1 VVAVQLI
8 TAVVRPLMVDEIA
21 DALRLFGVRELIVTM
36 ASSLSDLGGHSEVYR
51 GVGSWSG
58 LRDEA
63 RIEVLA
69 ADEDAQDVVSVICGI
84 ASTGPGQGCRVWM
97 IQVREFVQVPDRHGT
112 QVS

>member
-21 DALRLFGVRELIVTM
+21 DALRLFGVRELIVTTT
-36 ASSLSDLGGHSEVYR
+36 SSLSDGVGHPEVYR
-51 GVGSWSG
+51 GVGWWSG
-58 LRDEA
+58 FRDEA
-63 RIEVLA
+63 RIEVLV

-84 ASTGPGQGCRVWM
+84 AGTPRGEGCRVWM